1 MRKILSLFLRAVAW
15 WASTL
20 AGILP
25 PVARQVLLRLLFQEG
40 TRCVVGFEQDRVSFC
55 ISSAEG
61 LSPVGTAAPDD
72 RPEIARLLR
81 KAKCARN
88 EVILALPSDRVMTRT
103 LSYPF
108 KAEPDLSS
116 ALEFSVER
124 LTPVRANEARWDWR
138 VLARDQRSKT
148 LTVGLCVVPTWI
160 VDEALN
166 KASGI
171 GLAADRIDVIA
182 ENGKDLIGVDLA
194 RSLKSFRMPRPTGV
208 TTFGMVFLLVI
219 IAGAAHISVAQSVAA
234 QQASAEVV
242 ELREAATPVN
252 LAQQEV
258 QVVQDQLDMLAD
270 VQNSI
275 VPASDILN
283 ELARILPDG
292 TWLFEFNSRGRE
304 VSISGES
311 NEASRLL
318 GLIDGSAMFTNA
330 RFASAL
336 TQGTGDKAERFVVTF
351 DYTTERTT

>member
-1 MRKILSLFLRAVAW
+1 MRKITSLFFKAIGW

-20 AGILP
+20 VGILP
-25 PVARQVLLRLLFQEG
+25 PVVRQALSQLLVQEG
-40 TRCVVGFEQDRVSFC
+40 TRCVVGFEDDRVSFHM
-55 ISSAEG
+55 SSPGG
-61 LSPVGTAAPDD
+61 LLPVGTAAPDD
-72 RPEIARLLR
+72 RAEIARLLR
-81 KAKCARN
+81 QAKCARN

-138 VLARDQRSKT
+138 ILARDQRSKT
-148 LTVGLCVVPTWI
+148 LTVSLCVVPTWI

-166 KASGI
+166 KTSAI
-171 GLAADRIDVIA
+171 GLSADRIDVIA
-182 ENGKDLIGVDLA
+182 ESGKDLIGVDLA
-194 RSLKSFRMPRPTGV
+194 RSLKSFRMPRPTAV
-208 TTFGMVFLLVI
+208 TTFGMVFLLVT

-234 QQASAEVV
+234 QQASAEAM

-252 LAQQEV
+252 LAQKEL

-270 VQNSI
+270 VQDSI
-275 VPASDILN
+275 VPASVILN

-292 TWLFEFNSRGRE
+292 TWLFEFNTRGRE
-304 VSISGES
+304 ISISGES

-318 GLIDGSAMFTNA
+318 GLIDGSAMFENA

-351 DYTTERTT
+351 DYTTERAT